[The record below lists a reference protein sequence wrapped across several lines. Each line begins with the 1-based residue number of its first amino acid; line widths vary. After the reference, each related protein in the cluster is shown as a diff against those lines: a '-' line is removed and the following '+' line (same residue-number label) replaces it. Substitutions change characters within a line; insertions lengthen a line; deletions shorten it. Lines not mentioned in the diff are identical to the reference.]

1 MTRAFKTRNFQR
13 WMRKT
18 ELTDTLVVSNGRTL
32 GDDELRYISFMSARA
47 QTPGVR
53 PWAEGLVGASGLQF
67 FEATGG
73 RGTLDFRLDGTF
85 AGGFEGN

>member
-1 MTRAFKTRNFQR
+1 
-13 WMRKT
+13 MRKT